1 MDNRRRNNIDFVTE
15 AGYLPVKDDAFNLLF
30 ETKDSIENENYRNLY
45 DTIDIMFGDYE
56 MYALPLYDGASD
68 VQKSYEENVRLVLSS
83 AHTQY
88 KNRVASGEDKESVL
102 NELTKASLSEIKK
115 LSEK

>member
-1 MDNRRRNNIDFVTE
+1 M
-15 AGYLPVKDDAFNLLF
+15 
-30 ETKDSIENENYRNLY
+30 
-45 DTIDIMFGDYE
+45 
-56 MYALPLYDGASD
+56 YDGASD
-68 VQKSYEENVRLVLSS
+68 IQKSYEENVRLVLSS

-102 NELTKASLSEIKK
+102 NELTKASLQEIKK